1 MQTSAKTLDAKTLD
15 KMTLHERS
23 DMMALVADALEATAE
38 KAYEIGDDRFAENS
52 ISLANIITSCADDL
66 VTGNLPAAELLLQQG
81 IALVSLFQGEPEH
94 SPYTKACDHGRR
106 FRRPSKHR
114 AASAPPSAPCP
125 TRQQSNGISATHA
138 PSRARSTAA
147 SAWISV
153 VSKTGT
159 GLSACEIRS
168 MISVQP
174 MMIASAPASTSRAMM
189 AR

>member
-81 IALVSLFQGEPEH
+81 IALVSLFQGEP
-94 SPYTKACDHGRR
+94 
-106 FRRPSKHR
+106 R
-114 AASAPPSAPCP
+114 AF
-125 TRQQSNGISATHA
+125 TLH
-138 PSRARSTAA
+138 
-147 SAWISV
+147 
-153 VSKTGT
+153 
-159 GLSACEIRS
+159 
-168 MISVQP
+168 
-174 MMIASAPASTSRAMM
+174 
-189 AR
+189 